1 MAEMPSTDD
10 LETLLGVLC
19 AELGFCFHGDTY
31 DRLVDTPPPDAAAFT
46 DAVFRAGGLDPTSN
60 RSLYDQVQFRVAQ
73 VFDDRNY

>member
-1 MAEMPSTDD
+1 MLSTDD

-19 AELGFCFHGDTY
+19 AELGFCFQGEAY

-46 DAVFRAGGLDPTSN
+46 DAVFQAKGLDPASN

-73 VFDDRNY
+73 VFDDRSY